1 MNRKVML
8 SRMRSIRVEA
18 RERDRISSCFGTPP
32 AVAAQDE
39 EMNLGFMTQ

>member
-1 MNRKVML
+1 ML

-18 RERDRISSCFGTPP
+18 RGRRETISSSFDTPP

-39 EMNLGFMTQ
+39 EMDMLSVTQ